1 MSGSYP
7 APIQGVQK
15 VGEIVT
21 DSVNKG
27 VNFVTNNIGNVKDYA
42 KSGVQNLY
50 ESTTST
56 MDKSGVSDV
65 FNKLM
70 HFQALNELDMTKM
83 IILLL
88 AAIVIIIVVFIIPK
102 YNKSSKFMKLILDN
116 KIIKILICCV
126 LFYAFYQYNVEV
138 FIVMLV
144 IVFALY
150 WFHNGYVAE
159 HYGPIE
165 TINIGSEYYKLNNL
179 LNNDKAAVIKKT
191 GHNEIVVDDL
201 DNIKEDIIAEDK
213 KNNIIS
219 EVNKEN
225 EIKSDIVKNDNLKED
240 DKSFAVDQVVNDS
253 GDNMANYDFDN
264 VIGVSNNNLE
274 VIKNQENIFDQRDFM
289 IQPEVIKEQKQ
300 AYNRI
305 CDCTKCT
312 KPTSYVEQ
320 RLF

>member
-15 VGEIVT
+15 VGEVVT
-21 DSVNKG
+21 DSVSKG
-27 VNFVTNNIGNVKDYA
+27 INFVTSNIGNVKDYA

-65 FNKLM
+65 FNKLL
-70 HFQALNELDMTKM
+70 HFQAPNELDMTKM
-83 IILLL
+83 IVLLL

-126 LFYAFYQYNVEV
+126 LLYAFYQYDVEV

-159 HYGPIE
+159 HYGPID
-165 TINIGSEYYKLNNL
+165 TINIGSEYYKLNNI

-191 GHNEIVVDDL
+191 GHNEVVVDDL
-201 DNIKEDIIAEDK
+201 DSIKEDIIAEDK
-213 KNNIIS
+213 KNDIIS
-219 EVNKEN
+219 KVNE
-225 EIKSDIVKNDNLKED
+225 EIKEADKPVAVVK
-240 DKSFAVDQVVNDS
+240 DS
-253 GDNMANYDFDN
+253 GDNIANYDFDD
-264 VIGVSNNNLE
+264 VVGVSNNNLE

-289 IQPEVIKEQKQ
+289 IQPEVIKEQQQ

>member
-15 VGEIVT
+15 VGEVVT
-21 DSVNKG
+21 DSVSKG
-27 VNFVTNNIGNVKDYA
+27 INFVTSNIGNVKDYA

-65 FNKLM
+65 FNKLL
-70 HFQALNELDMTKM
+70 HFQAPNELDMTKM
-83 IILLL
+83 IVLLL

-126 LFYAFYQYNVEV
+126 LFYAFYQYDVEV

-159 HYGPIE
+159 HYGPID
-165 TINIGSEYYKLNNL
+165 TINIGSEYYKLNNI

-191 GHNEIVVDDL
+191 GHNEVVVDDL
-201 DNIKEDIIAEDK
+201 DSIKEDIIAEDK
-213 KNNIIS
+213 KNDIIS
-219 EVNKEN
+219 KVNE
-225 EIKSDIVKNDNLKED
+225 EIKEADKPVAVVK
-240 DKSFAVDQVVNDS
+240 DS
-253 GDNMANYDFDN
+253 GDNIANYDFDD
-264 VIGVSNNNLE
+264 VVGVSNNNLE

-289 IQPEVIKEQKQ
+289 IQPEVIKEQQQ

>member
-7 APIQGVQK
+7 APIKGVQK
-15 VGEIVT
+15 VGEVVT
-21 DSVNKG
+21 DSVSKG
-27 VNFVTNNIGNVKDYA
+27 INFVTSNIGNVKDYA

-65 FNKLM
+65 FNKLL
-70 HFQALNELDMTKM
+70 HFQAPNELDMTKM
-83 IILLL
+83 IVLLL

-126 LFYAFYQYNVEV
+126 LLYAFYQYDVEV

-159 HYGPIE
+159 HYGPID

-179 LNNDKAAVIKKT
+179 LNNDKAAIIKKT
-191 GHNEIVVDDL
+191 GHNQIVVDDL
-201 DNIKEDIIAEDK
+201 DNIEDIIAEDK
-213 KNNIIS
+213 KNDIIS
-219 EVNKEN
+219 KVNE
-225 EIKSDIVKNDNLKED
+225 EIKEADKPVNIVK
-240 DKSFAVDQVVNDS
+240 DS
-253 GDNMANYDFDN
+253 GDNMANYDFDD
-264 VIGVSNNNLE
+264 VVGVSNNNLE

-289 IQPEVIKEQKQ
+289 IQPEVIKEQQQ

>member
-1 MSGSYP
+1 MSGPYP

-15 VGEIVT
+15 VGEVVT
-21 DSVNKG
+21 DSVSKG
-27 VNFVTNNIGNVKDYA
+27 INYVTSNIGNVKDYA
-42 KSGVQNLY
+42 KSGVKNLY

-65 FNKLM
+65 FNKLL
-70 HFQALNELDMTKM
+70 HFQAPNELDMTKM
-83 IILLL
+83 IVLLL

-102 YNKSSKFMKLILDN
+102 YNKSSRFMKLILDN
-116 KIIKILICCV
+116 KIIKILMCCV
-126 LFYAFYQYNVEV
+126 LFYAFYQYDVEV

-159 HYGPIE
+159 HYGPID

-179 LNNDKAAVIKKT
+179 LNNDKAAIIKKT
-191 GHNEIVVDDL
+191 GHNQIVVDDL
-201 DNIKEDIIAEDK
+201 DSIKEDIIAEDK
-213 KNNIIS
+213 KNDIIS
-219 EVNKEN
+219 KVNE
-225 EIKSDIVKNDNLKED
+225 EIKEADKPVAVVK
-240 DKSFAVDQVVNDS
+240 DS
-253 GDNMANYDFDN
+253 GDNMANYDFDD
-264 VIGVSNNNLE
+264 VVGVSNNNLE

-289 IQPEVIKEQKQ
+289 IQPEVIKEQQQ

>member
-15 VGEIVT
+15 VGEVVT
-21 DSVNKG
+21 DSVSKG
-27 VNFVTNNIGNVKDYA
+27 INFVTSNIGNVKDYA

-56 MDKSGVSDV
+56 MDKSGVSDI
-65 FNKLM
+65 FNKLL
-70 HFQALNELDMTKM
+70 HFQAPNELDMTKM
-83 IILLL
+83 IVLLL

-126 LFYAFYQYNVEV
+126 LLYAFYQYDVEV

-159 HYGPIE
+159 HYGPID
-165 TINIGSEYYKLNNL
+165 TINIGSEYYKLNNI

-191 GHNEIVVDDL
+191 GHNEVVVDDL

-213 KNNIIS
+213 KNDIIS
-219 EVNKEN
+219 KVNE
-225 EIKSDIVKNDNLKED
+225 EIKEADKPVAVVK
-240 DKSFAVDQVVNDS
+240 DS
-253 GDNMANYDFDN
+253 GDNMANYDFDD
-264 VIGVSNNNLE
+264 VVGVSNNNLE

-289 IQPEVIKEQKQ
+289 IQPEVIKEQQQ

>member
-15 VGEIVT
+15 VGEVVT
-21 DSVNKG
+21 DNVSKG
-27 VNFVTNNIGNVKDYA
+27 INFVTDNIGNVRDYA

-83 IILLL
+83 IVLLL

-159 HYGPIE
+159 HYGPID

-201 DNIKEDIIAEDK
+201 EDVKEDIIAEDK
-213 KNNIIS
+213 KNNII
-219 EVNKEN
+219 
-225 EIKSDIVKNDNLKED
+225 SDIVKNDNLKED

-253 GDNMANYDFDN
+253 RDNMANYDFDN

>member
-15 VGEIVT
+15 VGEVVT
-21 DSVNKG
+21 DSVSKG
-27 VNFVTNNIGNVKDYA
+27 INYVTSNIGTVKDYA

-56 MDKSGVSDV
+56 MDKSGISDV
-65 FNKLM
+65 FNKLL
-70 HFQALNELDMTKM
+70 HFQAPNELDMTKM
-83 IILLL
+83 IVLLL

-126 LFYAFYQYNVEV
+126 LFYAFYQYDVEV

-165 TINIGSEYYKLNNL
+165 TINIGSEYYKLNNI

-191 GHNEIVVDDL
+191 GQDEVVVDDL

-213 KNNIIS
+213 KNDIIS
-219 EVNKEN
+219 KVNE
-225 EIKSDIVKNDNLKED
+225 EIKEADKPVAVVK
-240 DKSFAVDQVVNDS
+240 DS
-253 GDNMANYDFDN
+253 GDNMANYDFDD
-264 VIGVSNNNLE
+264 VVGVSNNNLE

-289 IQPEVIKEQKQ
+289 IQPEVIKEQQQ

>member
-15 VGEIVT
+15 VGEVVT
-21 DSVNKG
+21 DSVSKG
-27 VNFVTNNIGNVKDYA
+27 INFVTSNIGNVKDYA

-65 FNKLM
+65 FNKLL
-70 HFQALNELDMTKM
+70 HFQAPNELDMTKM
-83 IILLL
+83 IVLLL

-126 LFYAFYQYNVEV
+126 LFYAFYQYDVEV

-159 HYGPIE
+159 HYGPID

-191 GHNEIVVDDL
+191 GHNEVVVDDL

-213 KNNIIS
+213 KNDIIS
-219 EVNKEN
+219 KVNE
-225 EIKSDIVKNDNLKED
+225 EIKEADKPVAVVK
-240 DKSFAVDQVVNDS
+240 DS
-253 GDNMANYDFDN
+253 GDNIANYDFDD
-264 VIGVSNNNLE
+264 VVGVSNNNLE

-289 IQPEVIKEQKQ
+289 IQPEVIKEQQQ

>member
-7 APIQGVQK
+7 APIKGVQK
-15 VGEIVT
+15 VGEVVT
-21 DSVNKG
+21 DSVSKG
-27 VNFVTNNIGNVKDYA
+27 INFVTSNIGNVKDYA

-65 FNKLM
+65 FNKLL
-70 HFQALNELDMTKM
+70 HFQAPNELDMTKM
-83 IILLL
+83 IVLLL

-126 LFYAFYQYNVEV
+126 LLYAFYQYDVEV

-159 HYGPIE
+159 HYGPID
-165 TINIGSEYYKLNNL
+165 TINIGSEYYKLNNI
-179 LNNDKAAVIKKT
+179 LNNDKAAIIKKT
-191 GHNEIVVDDL
+191 GHNQIVVDDL
-201 DNIKEDIIAEDK
+201 DNIEDIIAEDK
-213 KNNIIS
+213 KNDIIS
-219 EVNKEN
+219 KVNE
-225 EIKSDIVKNDNLKED
+225 EIKEADKPVNIVK
-240 DKSFAVDQVVNDS
+240 DS
-253 GDNMANYDFDN
+253 GDNMANYDFDD
-264 VIGVSNNNLE
+264 VVGVSNNNLE

-289 IQPEVIKEQKQ
+289 IQPEVIKEQQQ

>member
-15 VGEIVT
+15 VGEVVT
-21 DSVNKG
+21 DSVSKG
-27 VNFVTNNIGNVKDYA
+27 INFVTSNIGNVKDYA
-42 KSGVQNLY
+42 KSGVQNIY

-65 FNKLM
+65 FNKLL
-70 HFQALNELDMTKM
+70 HFQAPNELDMTKM
-83 IILLL
+83 IVLLL

-126 LFYAFYQYNVEV
+126 LFYAFYQYDVEV

-159 HYGPIE
+159 HYGPID
-165 TINIGSEYYKLNNL
+165 TINIGSEYYKLNNI

-191 GHNEIVVDDL
+191 GHNEVVVDDL

-213 KNNIIS
+213 KNDIIS
-219 EVNKEN
+219 KVNE
-225 EIKSDIVKNDNLKED
+225 EIKEADKPVAVVK
-240 DKSFAVDQVVNDS
+240 DS
-253 GDNMANYDFDN
+253 GDNMANYDFDD
-264 VIGVSNNNLE
+264 VVGVSNNNLE

-289 IQPEVIKEQKQ
+289 IQPEVIKEQQQ

>member
-15 VGEIVT
+15 VGEVVT
-21 DSVNKG
+21 DSVSKG
-27 VNFVTNNIGNVKDYA
+27 INFVTSNIGNVKDYA

-56 MDKSGVSDV
+56 MDKSGVSDI
-65 FNKLM
+65 FNKIM
-70 HFQALNELDMTKM
+70 HFQAPNELDMTKM
-83 IILLL
+83 IVLLL

-126 LFYAFYQYNVEV
+126 LFYAFYQYDVEV

-159 HYGPIE
+159 HYGPID
-165 TINIGSEYYKLNNL
+165 TINIGSEYYKLNNI

-191 GHNEIVVDDL
+191 GHNEVVVDDL
-201 DNIKEDIIAEDK
+201 DSIKEDIIAEDK
-213 KNNIIS
+213 KNDIIS
-219 EVNKEN
+219 KVNE
-225 EIKSDIVKNDNLKED
+225 EIKEADKPVAVVK
-240 DKSFAVDQVVNDS
+240 DS
-253 GDNMANYDFDN
+253 GDNIANYDFDD
-264 VIGVSNNNLE
+264 VVGVSNNNLE

-289 IQPEVIKEQKQ
+289 IQPEVIKEQQQ

>member
-15 VGEIVT
+15 VGEVVT
-21 DSVNKG
+21 DNVSKG
-27 VNFVTNNIGNVKDYA
+27 INFVTDNIGNVKDYA

-83 IILLL
+83 IVLLL

-159 HYGPIE
+159 HYGPID

-201 DNIKEDIIAEDK
+201 EDIKEDIIAEDK
-213 KNNIIS
+213 KNNII
-219 EVNKEN
+219 
-225 EIKSDIVKNDNLKED
+225 SDIVKNDNLKED

-300 AYNRI
+300 VYNRI

>member
-15 VGEIVT
+15 VGEVVT
-21 DSVNKG
+21 DSVSKG
-27 VNFVTNNIGNVKDYA
+27 INFVTSNIGNVKDYA

-65 FNKLM
+65 FNKLL
-70 HFQALNELDMTKM
+70 HFQAPNELDMTKM
-83 IILLL
+83 IVLLL

-126 LFYAFYQYNVEV
+126 LFYAFYQYDVEV

-159 HYGPIE
+159 HYGPID
-165 TINIGSEYYKLNNL
+165 TINIGSEYYKLNNI

-191 GHNEIVVDDL
+191 GHNDIVVDDL

-213 KNNIIS
+213 KNDIIS
-219 EVNKEN
+219 KVNE
-225 EIKSDIVKNDNLKED
+225 EIKEADKPVNVVK
-240 DKSFAVDQVVNDS
+240 DS
-253 GDNMANYDFDN
+253 GDNMDNYDFDD
-264 VIGVSNNNLE
+264 VVGVSNNNLE

-289 IQPEVIKEQKQ
+289 IQPEVIKEQQQ

>member
-15 VGEIVT
+15 VGEVVT
-21 DSVNKG
+21 DSVSKG
-27 VNFVTNNIGNVKDYA
+27 INFVTSNIGNVKDYA

-56 MDKSGVSDV
+56 MDKSGISDV
-65 FNKLM
+65 FNKLL
-70 HFQALNELDMTKM
+70 HFQAPNELDMTKM
-83 IILLL
+83 IVLLL

-126 LFYAFYQYNVEV
+126 LFYAFYQYDVEV

-159 HYGPIE
+159 HYGPID
-165 TINIGSEYYKLNNL
+165 TINIGSEYYKLNNI

-191 GHNEIVVDDL
+191 GHNEVVVDDL
-201 DNIKEDIIAEDK
+201 DNIEDIIAEDK
-213 KNNIIS
+213 KNDIIS
-219 EVNKEN
+219 KVNE
-225 EIKSDIVKNDNLKED
+225 EIKEADKPVAVVK
-240 DKSFAVDQVVNDS
+240 DS
-253 GDNMANYDFDN
+253 GDNMDNYDFDD
-264 VIGVSNNNLE
+264 VVGVSNNNLE

-289 IQPEVIKEQKQ
+289 IQPEVIKEQQQ

>member
-15 VGEIVT
+15 VGEVVT
-21 DSVNKG
+21 DSVSKG
-27 VNFVTNNIGNVKDYA
+27 INFVTSNIGNVKDYA

-65 FNKLM
+65 FNKLL
-70 HFQALNELDMTKM
+70 HFQAPNELDMTKM
-83 IILLL
+83 IVLLL

-126 LFYAFYQYNVEV
+126 LFYAFYQYDVEV

-159 HYGPIE
+159 HYGPID
-165 TINIGSEYYKLNNL
+165 TINIGSEYYKLNNI

-191 GHNEIVVDDL
+191 GHNEVVVDDL

-213 KNNIIS
+213 KNDIIS
-219 EVNKEN
+219 KVNE
-225 EIKSDIVKNDNLKED
+225 EIKEADKPVAVVK
-240 DKSFAVDQVVNDS
+240 DS
-253 GDNMANYDFDN
+253 GDNIANYDFDD
-264 VIGVSNNNLE
+264 VVGVSNNNLE

-289 IQPEVIKEQKQ
+289 IQPEVIKEQQQ

>member
-7 APIQGVQK
+7 APIQGVK
-15 VGEIVT
+15 
-21 DSVNKG
+21 
-27 VNFVTNNIGNVKDYA
+27 FVASNIGNVKDYA
-42 KSGVQNLY
+42 KNGVKNLY

-65 FNKLM
+65 FNKIM
-70 HFQALNELDMTKM
+70 HFQAPNELDMTKM
-83 IILLL
+83 IVLLL

-116 KIIKILICCV
+116 KIIKILMCCV
-126 LFYAFYQYNVEV
+126 LFYAFYQYDVEM

-165 TINIGSEYYKLNNL
+165 TINIGSEYYKLNNIL
-179 LNNDKAAVIKKT
+179 SNDKAAVIKKIA
-191 GHNEIVVDDL
+191 HNQVVVDDL
-201 DNIKEDIIAEDK
+201 DSIKEDIIAEDK
-213 KNNIIS
+213 KNDIIS
-219 EVNKEN
+219 KVNE
-225 EIKSDIVKNDNLKED
+225 EIKEA
-240 DKSFAVDQVVNDS
+240 DKPVAVVSDS
-253 GDNMANYDFDN
+253 GDNMASYDIDN
-264 VIGVSNNNLE
+264 VVGVSNNNLE
-274 VIKNQENIFDQRDFM
+274 LIKNQENIFDQRDFM
-289 IQPEVIKEQKQ
+289 IQPEVIKEQQ
-300 AYNRI
+300 QVYNRI

-312 KPTSYVEQ
+312 KPTSYVDQ

>member
-15 VGEIVT
+15 VGEVVT
-21 DSVNKG
+21 DSVSKG
-27 VNFVTNNIGNVKDYA
+27 INFVTSNIGNVKDYA

-56 MDKSGVSDV
+56 MDKSGISDI
-65 FNKLM
+65 FNKIM
-70 HFQALNELDMTKM
+70 HFQAPNELDMTKM
-83 IILLL
+83 IVLLL

-126 LFYAFYQYNVEV
+126 LFYAFYQYDVEV

-159 HYGPIE
+159 HYGPID
-165 TINIGSEYYKLNNL
+165 TINIGSEYYKLNNI

-191 GHNEIVVDDL
+191 GHDEVVVDDL

-213 KNNIIS
+213 KNDIIS
-219 EVNKEN
+219 KVNE
-225 EIKSDIVKNDNLKED
+225 EIKEADKPVAVVK
-240 DKSFAVDQVVNDS
+240 DS
-253 GDNMANYDFDN
+253 GDNMANYDFDD
-264 VIGVSNNNLE
+264 VVGVSNNNLE

-289 IQPEVIKEQKQ
+289 IQPEVIKEQQQ

>member
-15 VGEIVT
+15 VGEVVT
-21 DSVNKG
+21 DSVSKG
-27 VNFVTNNIGNVKDYA
+27 INFVTSNIGNVKDYA

-56 MDKSGVSDV
+56 MDKSGISDV
-65 FNKLM
+65 FNKIM
-70 HFQALNELDMTKM
+70 HFQAPNELDMTKM
-83 IILLL
+83 IVLLL

-102 YNKSSKFMKLILDN
+102 YNKSSRFMKLILDN
-116 KIIKILICCV
+116 KIIKILMCCV
-126 LFYAFYQYNVEV
+126 LFYAFYQYDVEV

-159 HYGPIE
+159 HYGPID
-165 TINIGSEYYKLNNL
+165 TINIGSEYYKLNNI
-179 LNNDKAAVIKKT
+179 LNNDKAAIIKKT
-191 GHNEIVVDDL
+191 GHNDIVVDDL

-213 KNNIIS
+213 KNDIIS
-219 EVNKEN
+219 KVNE
-225 EIKSDIVKNDNLKED
+225 EIKEA
-240 DKSFAVDQVVNDS
+240 DKSVAVVKDS
-253 GDNMANYDFDN
+253 GDNMANYDFDD
-264 VIGVSNNNLE
+264 VVGVSNNNLE
-274 VIKNQENIFDQRDFM
+274 LIKNQENIFDQRDFM
-289 IQPEVIKEQKQ
+289 IQPEVIKEQQQ

-312 KPTSYVEQ
+312 KPTSYVDQ

>member
-15 VGEIVT
+15 VGEVVT
-21 DSVNKG
+21 DSVSKG
-27 VNFVTNNIGNVKDYA
+27 INFVTSNIGNVKDYA

-56 MDKSGVSDV
+56 MDKSGISDV
-65 FNKLM
+65 FNKIM
-70 HFQALNELDMTKM
+70 HFQAPNELDMTKM
-83 IILLL
+83 IVLLL

-126 LFYAFYQYNVEV
+126 LFYAFYQYDVEV

-159 HYGPIE
+159 HYGPID
-165 TINIGSEYYKLNNL
+165 TINIGSEYYKLNNI

-191 GHNEIVVDDL
+191 GHNEVVVDDL

-213 KNNIIS
+213 KNDIIS
-219 EVNKEN
+219 KVNE
-225 EIKSDIVKNDNLKED
+225 EIKEADKPVAVVK
-240 DKSFAVDQVVNDS
+240 DS
-253 GDNMANYDFDN
+253 GDNIANYDFDD
-264 VIGVSNNNLE
+264 VVGVSNNNLE

-289 IQPEVIKEQKQ
+289 IQPEVIKEQQQ

>member
-15 VGEIVT
+15 VGEVVT
-21 DSVNKG
+21 DSVSKG
-27 VNFVTNNIGNVKDYA
+27 INFVTSNIGNVKDYA

-56 MDKSGVSDV
+56 MDKSGVSDI
-65 FNKLM
+65 FNKIM
-70 HFQALNELDMTKM
+70 HFQAPNELDMTKM
-83 IILLL
+83 IVLLL

-126 LFYAFYQYNVEV
+126 LLYAFYQYDVEV

-159 HYGPIE
+159 HYGPID
-165 TINIGSEYYKLNNL
+165 TINIGSEYYKLNNIS
-179 LNNDKAAVIKKT
+179 NNDKAAVIKKIA
-191 GHNEIVVDDL
+191 HNQVVVDDL
-201 DNIKEDIIAEDK
+201 DSIKEDIIAEDK
-213 KNNIIS
+213 KNDIIS
-219 EVNKEN
+219 KVNE
-225 EIKSDIVKNDNLKED
+225 EIKEA
-240 DKSFAVDQVVNDS
+240 DKSVAVVSDS
-253 GDNMANYDFDN
+253 GDNMASYDIDN
-264 VIGVSNNNLE
+264 VVGVSNNNLE
-274 VIKNQENIFDQRDFM
+274 LIKNQENIFDQRDFM
-289 IQPEVIKEQKQ
+289 IQPEVIKEQQ
-300 AYNRI
+300 QVYNRI

-312 KPTSYVEQ
+312 KPTSYVDQ

>member
-15 VGEIVT
+15 VGEVVT
-21 DSVNKG
+21 DSVSKG
-27 VNFVTNNIGNVKDYA
+27 INFVTSNIGNVKDYA

-65 FNKLM
+65 FNKLL
-70 HFQALNELDMTKM
+70 HFQAPNELDMTKM
-83 IILLL
+83 IVLLL

-159 HYGPIE
+159 HYGPID
-165 TINIGSEYYKLNNL
+165 TINIGSEYYKLNNI

-191 GHNEIVVDDL
+191 GHNEVVVDDL

-213 KNNIIS
+213 KNDIIS
-219 EVNKEN
+219 KVNE
-225 EIKSDIVKNDNLKED
+225 EIKEADKPVAVVK
-240 DKSFAVDQVVNDS
+240 DS
-253 GDNMANYDFDN
+253 GDNMANYDFDD
-264 VIGVSNNNLE
+264 VVGVSNNNLE

-289 IQPEVIKEQKQ
+289 IQPEVIKEQQQ

>member
-15 VGEIVT
+15 VGEVVT
-21 DSVNKG
+21 DSVSKG
-27 VNFVTNNIGNVKDYA
+27 INFVTSNIGNVKDYA

-56 MDKSGVSDV
+56 MDKSGVSDI
-65 FNKLM
+65 FNKIM
-70 HFQALNELDMTKM
+70 HFQAPNELDMTKM
-83 IILLL
+83 IVLLL

-159 HYGPIE
+159 HYGPID
-165 TINIGSEYYKLNNL
+165 TINIGSEYYKLNNI

-191 GHNEIVVDDL
+191 GHNEVVVDDL
-201 DNIKEDIIAEDK
+201 DSIKEDIIAEDK
-213 KNNIIS
+213 KNDIIS
-219 EVNKEN
+219 KVNE
-225 EIKSDIVKNDNLKED
+225 EIKEADKPVAVVK
-240 DKSFAVDQVVNDS
+240 DS
-253 GDNMANYDFDN
+253 GDNMANYDFDD
-264 VIGVSNNNLE
+264 VVGVSNNNLE

-289 IQPEVIKEQKQ
+289 IQPEVIKEQQQ

>member
-15 VGEIVT
+15 VGEVVT
-21 DSVNKG
+21 DSVSKG
-27 VNFVTNNIGNVKDYA
+27 INFVTSNIGNVKDYA

-65 FNKLM
+65 FNKLL
-70 HFQALNELDMTKM
+70 HFQAPNELDMTKM
-83 IILLL
+83 IVLLL

-126 LFYAFYQYNVEV
+126 LLYAFYQYDVEV

-159 HYGPIE
+159 HYGPIA

-191 GHNEIVVDDL
+191 GHNEVVVDDL

-213 KNNIIS
+213 KNDIIS
-219 EVNKEN
+219 KVNE
-225 EIKSDIVKNDNLKED
+225 EIKEADKPVAVVK
-240 DKSFAVDQVVNDS
+240 DS
-253 GDNMANYDFDN
+253 GDNIANYDFDD
-264 VIGVSNNNLE
+264 VVGVSNNNLE

-289 IQPEVIKEQKQ
+289 IQPEVIKEQQQ

>member
-15 VGEIVT
+15 VGEVVT
-21 DSVNKG
+21 DSVSKG
-27 VNFVTNNIGNVKDYA
+27 INFVTSNIGNVKDYA

-56 MDKSGVSDV
+56 MDKSGVSDI
-65 FNKLM
+65 FNKLL
-70 HFQALNELDMTKM
+70 HFQAPNELDMTKM
-83 IILLL
+83 IVLLL

-126 LFYAFYQYNVEV
+126 LFYAFYQYDVEV

-159 HYGPIE
+159 HYGPID
-165 TINIGSEYYKLNNL
+165 TINIGSEYYKLNNI

-191 GHNEIVVDDL
+191 GHNEVVVDDL

-213 KNNIIS
+213 KNDIIS
-219 EVNKEN
+219 KVNE
-225 EIKSDIVKNDNLKED
+225 EIKEADKPVAVVK
-240 DKSFAVDQVVNDS
+240 DS
-253 GDNMANYDFDN
+253 GDNMANYDFDD
-264 VIGVSNNNLE
+264 VVGVSNNNLE

-289 IQPEVIKEQKQ
+289 IQPEVIKEQQQ

>member
-15 VGEIVT
+15 VGEVVT
-21 DSVNKG
+21 DSVSKG
-27 VNFVTNNIGNVKDYA
+27 INFVTSNIGNVKDYA

-65 FNKLM
+65 FNKLL
-70 HFQALNELDMTKM
+70 HFQAPNELDMTKM
-83 IILLL
+83 IVLLL

-126 LFYAFYQYNVEV
+126 LFYAFYQYDVEV

-159 HYGPIE
+159 HYGPIDI
-165 TINIGSEYYKLNNL
+165 INIGSEYYKLNNI
-179 LNNDKAAVIKKT
+179 LNNDKAAIIKKT
-191 GHNEIVVDDL
+191 GHNEVVVDDL

-213 KNNIIS
+213 KNDIIS
-219 EVNKEN
+219 KVNE
-225 EIKSDIVKNDNLKED
+225 EIKEADKPVAVVK
-240 DKSFAVDQVVNDS
+240 DS
-253 GDNMANYDFDN
+253 GDNIANYDFDD
-264 VIGVSNNNLE
+264 VVGVSNNNLE

-289 IQPEVIKEQKQ
+289 IQPEVIKEQQQ

>member
-15 VGEIVT
+15 VGEVVT
-21 DSVNKG
+21 DSVSKG
-27 VNFVTNNIGNVKDYA
+27 INFVTSNIGNVKDYT
-42 KSGVQNLY
+42 KNGVKNIY

-65 FNKLM
+65 FNKIM
-70 HFQALNELDMTKM
+70 HFQAPNELDMTKM

-88 AAIVIIIVVFIIPK
+88 AAIVIIIIVFIIPK

-116 KIIKILICCV
+116 KIIKILMCCV
-126 LFYAFYQYNVEV
+126 LFYAFYQYDVEV

-159 HYGPIE
+159 HYGPID
-165 TINIGSEYYKLNNL
+165 TINIGSEYYKLNNI
-179 LNNDKAAVIKKT
+179 LNNDKAAIIKKT
-191 GHNEIVVDDL
+191 GHNQIVVDDL
-201 DNIKEDIIAEDK
+201 DNIKEEIIAEDK
-213 KNNIIS
+213 KNDIIS
-219 EVNKEN
+219 KVNE
-225 EIKSDIVKNDNLKED
+225 EIKEA
-240 DKSFAVDQVVNDS
+240 DKSVAVVSDS

-264 VIGVSNNNLE
+264 VVGVSNNNLE
-274 VIKNQENIFDQRDFM
+274 LIKNQENIFDQRDFM
-289 IQPEVIKEQKQ
+289 IQPEVIKEQQQ

-312 KPTSYVEQ
+312 KPTSYVDQ

>member
-15 VGEIVT
+15 VGEVVT
-21 DSVNKG
+21 DSVSKG
-27 VNFVTNNIGNVKDYA
+27 INFVTSNIGNVKDYA

-65 FNKLM
+65 FNKLL
-70 HFQALNELDMTKM
+70 HFQAPNELDMTKM
-83 IILLL
+83 IVLLL

-126 LFYAFYQYNVEV
+126 LFYAFYQYDVEV

-159 HYGPIE
+159 HYGPID
-165 TINIGSEYYKLNNL
+165 TINIGSEYYKLNNI

-191 GHNEIVVDDL
+191 GHNEVVVDDL
-201 DNIKEDIIAEDK
+201 DSIKEDIIAEDK
-213 KNNIIS
+213 KNDIIS
-219 EVNKEN
+219 KVNE
-225 EIKSDIVKNDNLKED
+225 EIKEA
-240 DKSFAVDQVVNDS
+240 DKSVDVVKDS
-253 GDNMANYDFDN
+253 GDNMANYDFDD
-264 VIGVSNNNLE
+264 VVGVSNNNLE

-289 IQPEVIKEQKQ
+289 IQPEVIKEQQQ

>member
-15 VGEIVT
+15 VGEVVT
-21 DSVNKG
+21 DSVSKG
-27 VNFVTNNIGNVKDYA
+27 INFVTSNIGNVKDYA

-65 FNKLM
+65 FNKLL
-70 HFQALNELDMTKM
+70 HFQAPNELDMTKM
-83 IILLL
+83 IVLLL

-126 LFYAFYQYNVEV
+126 LFYAFYQYDVEV

-159 HYGPIE
+159 HYGPID
-165 TINIGSEYYKLNNL
+165 TINIGSEYYKLNNI

-191 GHNEIVVDDL
+191 GHNEVVVDDL

-213 KNNIIS
+213 KNDIIS
-219 EVNKEN
+219 KVNE
-225 EIKSDIVKNDNLKED
+225 EIKEADKPVNRVK
-240 DKSFAVDQVVNDS
+240 DS
-253 GDNMANYDFDN
+253 GDNMANYDFDD
-264 VIGVSNNNLE
+264 VVGVSNNNLE

-289 IQPEVIKEQKQ
+289 IQPEVIKEQQQ

>member
-15 VGEIVT
+15 VGEVVT
-21 DSVNKG
+21 DSVSKG
-27 VNFVTNNIGNVKDYA
+27 INFVTSNIGNVKDYA

-56 MDKSGVSDV
+56 MDKSGVSDI
-65 FNKLM
+65 FNKLL
-70 HFQALNELDMTKM
+70 HFQAPNELDMTKM
-83 IILLL
+83 IVLLL

-126 LFYAFYQYNVEV
+126 LFYAFYQYDVEV

-159 HYGPIE
+159 HYGPID
-165 TINIGSEYYKLNNL
+165 TINIGSEYYKLNNI
-179 LNNDKAAVIKKT
+179 LNNDKAAIIKKT
-191 GHNEIVVDDL
+191 GHNEVVVDDL

-213 KNNIIS
+213 KNDIIS
-219 EVNKEN
+219 KVNE
-225 EIKSDIVKNDNLKED
+225 EIKEADKPVAVVK
-240 DKSFAVDQVVNDS
+240 DS
-253 GDNMANYDFDN
+253 GDNMANYDFDD
-264 VIGVSNNNLE
+264 VVGVSNNNLE

-289 IQPEVIKEQKQ
+289 IQPEVIKEQQQ

>member
-15 VGEIVT
+15 VGEVVT
-21 DSVNKG
+21 DSVSKG
-27 VNFVTNNIGNVKDYA
+27 INFVTSNIGNVKDYA
-42 KSGVQNLY
+42 KNGVKNLY

-65 FNKLM
+65 FNKLL
-70 HFQALNELDMTKM
+70 HFQAPNELDMTKM
-83 IILLL
+83 IVLLL

-126 LFYAFYQYNVEV
+126 LFYAFYQYDVEV

-159 HYGPIE
+159 HYGPID
-165 TINIGSEYYKLNNL
+165 TINIGSEYYKLNNI

-191 GHNEIVVDDL
+191 GHNEVVVDDL
-201 DNIKEDIIAEDK
+201 DSIKEDIIAEDK
-213 KNNIIS
+213 KNDIIS
-219 EVNKEN
+219 KVNE
-225 EIKSDIVKNDNLKED
+225 EIKEADKPVAVVK
-240 DKSFAVDQVVNDS
+240 DS
-253 GDNMANYDFDN
+253 GDNMANYDFDD
-264 VIGVSNNNLE
+264 VVGVSNNNLE

-289 IQPEVIKEQKQ
+289 IQPEVIKEQQQ

>member
-15 VGEIVT
+15 VGEVVT
-21 DSVNKG
+21 DSVSKG
-27 VNFVTNNIGNVKDYA
+27 INFVTSNIGNVKDYA
-42 KSGVQNLY
+42 KNGVKNLY

-65 FNKLM
+65 FNKIM
-70 HFQALNELDMTKM
+70 HFKAPNELDMTKM
-83 IILLL
+83 IVLLL

-116 KIIKILICCV
+116 KIIKILMCCV
-126 LFYAFYQYNVEV
+126 LFYAFYQYDVEV

-159 HYGPIE
+159 HYGPID
-165 TINIGSEYYKLNNL
+165 TINIGSEYHKLNNI
-179 LNNDKAAVIKKT
+179 LNNDKAAVIKKIA
-191 GHNEIVVDDL
+191 HNQVVVDDL
-201 DNIKEDIIAEDK
+201 DSIKEDIIVEDK
-213 KNNIIS
+213 KNDIIS
-219 EVNKEN
+219 KVNE
-225 EIKSDIVKNDNLKED
+225 EIKEA
-240 DKSFAVDQVVNDS
+240 DKPVTVVNDS
-253 GDNMANYDFDN
+253 GDNMASYDFDN
-264 VIGVSNNNLE
+264 VVGVSNNNLE
-274 VIKNQENIFDQRDFM
+274 LIKNQENIFDQRDFM
-289 IQPEVIKEQKQ
+289 IQPEVIKEQQ
-300 AYNRI
+300 QVYNRI

-312 KPTSYVEQ
+312 KPTSYVDQ

>member
-15 VGEIVT
+15 VGEVVT
-21 DSVNKG
+21 DNVSKG
-27 VNFVTNNIGNVKDYA
+27 INFVTSNIGNVKDYA

-56 MDKSGVSDV
+56 MDKSGISDV
-65 FNKLM
+65 FNKLL
-70 HFQALNELDMTKM
+70 HFQAPNELDMTKM
-83 IILLL
+83 IVLLL

-126 LFYAFYQYNVEV
+126 LFYAFYQYDVEV

-159 HYGPIE
+159 HYGPID
-165 TINIGSEYYKLNNL
+165 TINIGSEYYKLNNI
-179 LNNDKAAVIKKT
+179 LNNDKAAIIKKT
-191 GHNEIVVDDL
+191 GHNQIVVDDL
-201 DNIKEDIIAEDK
+201 DNIEDIIAEDK
-213 KNNIIS
+213 KNDIIS
-219 EVNKEN
+219 KVNE
-225 EIKSDIVKNDNLKED
+225 EIKEADKPVNVVK
-240 DKSFAVDQVVNDS
+240 DS
-253 GDNMANYDFDN
+253 GDNMANYDFDD
-264 VIGVSNNNLE
+264 VVGVSNNNLE

-289 IQPEVIKEQKQ
+289 IQPEVIKEQQQ

>member
-15 VGEIVT
+15 VGEVVT
-21 DSVNKG
+21 DSVSKG
-27 VNFVTNNIGNVKDYA
+27 TNFVTSNIGNVKDYVT
-42 KSGVQNLY
+42 SGIKNIY
-50 ESTTST
+50 DSTTST

-65 FNKLM
+65 FNKIM
-70 HFQALNELDMTKM
+70 HFQAPNELDMTKM
-83 IILLL
+83 IVLLL
-88 AAIVIIIVVFIIPK
+88 AAIVIIIIVFIIPK
-102 YNKSSKFMKLILDN
+102 YNKSSRFMKLILDN
-116 KIIKILICCV
+116 KIIKILMCCV
-126 LFYAFYQYNVEV
+126 LFYAFYQYDVEV

-159 HYGPIE
+159 HYGPID
-165 TINIGSEYYKLNNL
+165 TINIGSEYYKLNNI

-191 GHNEIVVDDL
+191 GHSQIVVDDL
-201 DNIKEDIIAEDK
+201 DNIKEEIIAEDK
-213 KNNIIS
+213 KNDIIS
-219 EVNKEN
+219 KVNE
-225 EIKSDIVKNDNLKED
+225 EIKEA
-240 DKSFAVDQVVNDS
+240 DKPVAVVSDS
-253 GDNMANYDFDN
+253 GDNMASYDFDN
-264 VIGVSNNNLE
+264 VVGVSNNNLE
-274 VIKNQENIFDQRDFM
+274 LIKNQENIFDQRDFM
-289 IQPEVIKEQKQ
+289 IQPEVIKEQQQ

>member
-15 VGEIVT
+15 VGEVVT
-21 DSVNKG
+21 DSVSKG
-27 VNFVTNNIGNVKDYA
+27 INFVTSNIGNVKDYA
-42 KSGVQNLY
+42 KNGVKNLY

-65 FNKLM
+65 FNKIM
-70 HFQALNELDMTKM
+70 HFQAPNELDMTKM
-83 IILLL
+83 IVLLL

-102 YNKSSKFMKLILDN
+102 YNKSSRFMKLILDN
-116 KIIKILICCV
+116 KIIKILMCCV
-126 LFYAFYQYNVEV
+126 LFYAFYQYDVEV

-159 HYGPIE
+159 HYGPID
-165 TINIGSEYYKLNNL
+165 TINIGSEYYKLNNI
-179 LNNDKAAVIKKT
+179 LNNDKAAIIKKT
-191 GHNEIVVDDL
+191 GHNQIVVDDL
-201 DNIKEDIIAEDK
+201 DSIKEDIIAEDK
-213 KNNIIS
+213 KNDIIS
-219 EVNKEN
+219 KVNE
-225 EIKSDIVKNDNLKED
+225 EIKED
-240 DKSFAVDQVVNDS
+240 DKSVDVVKDS
-253 GDNMANYDFDN
+253 GDNMANYDFDD
-264 VIGVSNNNLE
+264 VVGVSNNNLE
-274 VIKNQENIFDQRDFM
+274 LIKNQENIFDQRDFM
-289 IQPEVIKEQKQ
+289 IQPEVIKEQQQ

-312 KPTSYVEQ
+312 KPTSYVDQ

>member
-15 VGEIVT
+15 VGEVVT
-21 DSVNKG
+21 DSVSKG
-27 VNFVTNNIGNVKDYA
+27 INFVTSNIGNVKDYA

-56 MDKSGVSDV
+56 MDKSGVSDI
-65 FNKLM
+65 FNKIM
-70 HFQALNELDMTKM
+70 HFQAPNELDMTKM
-83 IILLL
+83 IVLLL

-159 HYGPIE
+159 HYGPID
-165 TINIGSEYYKLNNL
+165 TINIGSEYYKLNNI
-179 LNNDKAAVIKKT
+179 LNNDKAAIIKKT
-191 GHNEIVVDDL
+191 GHNQIVVDDL
-201 DNIKEDIIAEDK
+201 DNIEDIIAEDK
-213 KNNIIS
+213 KNDIIS
-219 EVNKEN
+219 KVNE
-225 EIKSDIVKNDNLKED
+225 EIKEADKPVNIVK
-240 DKSFAVDQVVNDS
+240 DS
-253 GDNMANYDFDN
+253 GDNMANYDFDD
-264 VIGVSNNNLE
+264 VVGVSNNNLE

-289 IQPEVIKEQKQ
+289 IQPEVIKEQQQ

-312 KPTSYVEQ
+312 KPTSYVDQ

>member
-15 VGEIVT
+15 VGEVVT

-27 VNFVTNNIGNVKDYA
+27 INFVTDNIKNVKDYA

-65 FNKLM
+65 FNKLL
-70 HFQALNELDMTKM
+70 HFQAPNELDMTKM
-83 IILLL
+83 IVLLL

-126 LFYAFYQYNVEV
+126 LFYAFYQYDVEV

-159 HYGPIE
+159 HYGPID

-179 LNNDKAAVIKKT
+179 LNNDKAAIIKKT
-191 GHNEIVVDDL
+191 GHNQIVVDDL
-201 DNIKEDIIAEDK
+201 DNIEDIIAEDK
-213 KNNIIS
+213 KNDIIS
-219 EVNKEN
+219 KVNE
-225 EIKSDIVKNDNLKED
+225 EIKEADKPVNVVK
-240 DKSFAVDQVVNDS
+240 DS
-253 GDNMANYDFDN
+253 GDNMANYDFDD
-264 VIGVSNNNLE
+264 VVGVSNNNLE

-289 IQPEVIKEQKQ
+289 IQPEVIKEQQQ

>member
-15 VGEIVT
+15 VGEVVT
-21 DSVNKG
+21 DSVSKG
-27 VNFVTNNIGNVKDYA
+27 INFVTSNIGNVKDYA

-56 MDKSGVSDV
+56 MDKSGISDI
-65 FNKLM
+65 FNKIM
-70 HFQALNELDMTKM
+70 HFQAPNELDMTKM
-83 IILLL
+83 IVLLL

-126 LFYAFYQYNVEV
+126 LFYAFYQYDVEV

-159 HYGPIE
+159 HYGPID
-165 TINIGSEYYKLNNL
+165 TINIGSEYYKLNNI

-191 GHNEIVVDDL
+191 GHNEVVVDDL

-213 KNNIIS
+213 KNDIIS
-219 EVNKEN
+219 KVNE
-225 EIKSDIVKNDNLKED
+225 EIKEADKPVNVVK
-240 DKSFAVDQVVNDS
+240 DS
-253 GDNMANYDFDN
+253 SDNMANYDFDD
-264 VIGVSNNNLE
+264 VVGVSNNNLE

-289 IQPEVIKEQKQ
+289 IQPEVIKEQQQ